1 MGGGEGFLRE
11 RAYDGGRSSLSL
23 RVRRQGGSRSP
34 IITTLS
40 FLCGAEVSGNPSPEI
55 RSSLR
60 DAAQF
65 AILFK
70 EFPAPPL
77 SAT

>member
-1 MGGGEGFLRE
+1 MT
-11 RAYDGGRSSLSL
+11 DGGRSSLSL